1 MLRPQSKRKIIIGA
15 VVGFCVAQDLCQ
27 CVRAQRVGVDFINNG
42 RNYQGSQMQFRSPE
56 GYTCNF
62 ENSDRPSINFGVGIA
77 DPQIIPSS
85 YSYDRVYPAYARE
98 REPVGGVVVRVP
110 FGSQPKNCDEILSL
124 EADKLGLESA
134 QRLFENG
141 LIEEEQLKKVADKVY
156 DNILKSVND

>member
-1 MLRPQSKRKIIIGA
+1 MLRSKSKRRIIIGA
-15 VVGFCVAQDLCQ
+15 ISFCVAQDLCQ

-42 RNYQGSQMQFRSPE
+42 RNYQGSQMEFRSPE

-62 ENSDRPSINFGVGIA
+62 ENSDRPSMSIGVGMA
-77 DPQIIPSS
+77 DPQIIPPS
-85 YSYDRVYPAYARE
+85 YSYDQVYPAYAKN
-98 REPVGGVVVRVP
+98 REPVGGIVVRVP
-110 FGSQPKNCDEILSL
+110 FGSKPKNCDEILSL

-156 DNILKSVND
+156 ANILKSVND

>member
-15 VVGFCVAQDLCQ
+15 ALGICVTQDLCQ

-42 RNYQGSQMQFRSPE
+42 RNPQGSEMRFRSPE
-56 GYTCNF
+56 GYTCSF
-62 ENSDRPSINFGVGIA
+62 ENSDRPLLSVGVGMA

-98 REPVGGVVVRVP
+98 REPVGAIVLRVP
-110 FGSQPKNCDEILSL
+110 FGRKQKNCDEILSL

-141 LIEEEQLKKVADKVY
+141 LIEEEELKTVADKVY
-156 DNILKSVND
+156 ANILKSVND